1 MFSDELAHP
10 LDAMDVPDSINIAD
24 GMPADVPF
32 INEQLRA
39 PEGLFLRH
47 LLYVSYMNIGVSDM

>member
-1 MFSDELAHP
+1 
-10 LDAMDVPDSINIAD
+10 MDVPDSINIAD

-32 INEQLRA
+32 INEQLSA
-39 PEGLFLRH
+39 PAGLFLRH